1 MNRTVLII
9 IIKKQLNMNRFIAI
23 SLIIAPIFNNCL
35 AQKFNIKD
43 FGAKSDNSTINTKFI
58 QRAIDSCSVSGGGT
72 IYVPAGVFVTG
83 TLELKSNINL
93 YLEAGAVLKGSAD
106 INAYKSYQSPTF
118 NSPAHYG
125 IIYAHKATNVSISG
139 QGAISGNEEAFFI
152 WNQAKNIERGGSDFT
167 RQKAD
172 YRKVETGIGDGPV
185 VPKPDRPRQMVIFSE
200 CKNVLLRDVQ
210 LIESPFW
217 TLHFADCDGVIASGL
232 KVWSSLDTP
241 NSDGID
247 ITSCNNVIISDCDI
261 RTGDDAIAIT
271 GYSHHFE
278 LPGYHN
284 LRHASDNITITN
296 CNLQSRSSGIRIG
309 FLDQNT
315 IRNIHISNINI
326 TNSNRGVGIFV
337 RDEGS
342 VENIAISQVI
352 ISTRLHTGDWWGNG
366 EPIHISAIRGT
377 EENKL
382 GQIKNLTFRDI
393 TCFGESGI
401 LVYGSEN
408 SYIED
413 VSFENIRFVLSKSKL
428 NAVAGGNIDL
438 RAAFG
443 NKQLFASD
451 ISAFYA
457 QFVKNLVLNNV
468 RISWNNVT
476 EEYFKYGIHINEFED
491 VQLTNVKATSS
502 PSNNILPAIL
512 LENGNQYIIS
522 NMNKKNVKRLNVK
535 E

>member
-1 MNRTVLII
+1 MKVFTLSSILLVAII
-9 IIKKQLNMNRFIAI
+9 SN
-23 SLIIAPIFNNCL
+23 SL
-35 AQKFNIKD
+35 AQKLNIVD
-43 FGAKSDNSTINTKFI
+43 FGAKPDNSTVNTRFI
-58 QRAIDSCSVSGGGT
+58 QQAIDSCAALGGGSVY
-72 IYVPAGVFVTG
+72 IPAGIFITG
-83 TLELKSNINL
+83 TIELKSNINL
-93 YLEAGAVLKGSAD
+93 YLEAGAELKGSSEISD
-106 INAYKSYQSPTF
+106 YKYYKSPIFDTPS
-118 NSPAHYG
+118 HYG
-125 IIYAHKATNVSISG
+125 IIYAYKANNVSITG
-139 QGAISGNEEAFFI
+139 QGAINGNEEEFFI
-152 WNQAKNIERGGSDFT
+152 WDQAKKIEWGGSEFT
-167 RQKAD
+167 RQKEN
-172 YRKVETGIGDGPV
+172 YRKVESGIGDGPV

-200 CKNVLLRDVQ
+200 CTNVLVRDVQ
-210 LIESPFW
+210 LVKSPFW

-232 KVWSSLDTP
+232 KVWTSLETP

-342 VENIAISQVI
+342 VENITISQVF

-366 EPIHISAIRGT
+366 EPIHISAVRGT

-382 GQIKNLTFRDI
+382 GQIKNVTFRDI
-393 TCFGESGI
+393 TCFGETGI

-413 VSFENIRFVLSKSKL
+413 VTFENMKFVLNKSKL

-438 RAAFG
+438 RGALG
-443 NKQLFASD
+443 NMQLFASD

-457 QFVKNLVLNNV
+457 QFVNNLAMNNV
-468 RISWNNVT
+468 SISWNGVA
-476 EEYFKYGIHINEFED
+476 EEYFKYGIHVNVFEN

-522 NMNKKNVKRLNVK
+522 NMNKKNVKRINVK
-535 E
+535 K